1 MKVFEQEINIERLI
15 EYAETEKLWIPEF
28 QRPFVW
34 DKNQI
39 RLLIDSLFHN
49 YTISSILLWEGAA
62 ELARR
67 RVGGSIKE
75 IKIPEDNTTE
85 KVIYLLDGQQ
95 RTTAL
100 MLAFTDKAVYQGNNT
115 KKKTSIDIYW
125 DTEYAGSDPEL
136 RWVLGDEK
144 VLDSENGDNH
154 LLLGELS
161 QEEIFR
167 KYKARFVKIKHTTNW
182 SKTSASILPTMGNDP
197 NLFVAYNNKVQ
208 EIQKN
213 ILYRRVY
220 DIEQQGKLEQV
231 LEVFE
236 RINTKNTRLSIF
248 DIMVAKTYRKIGDN
262 FFDLRTY
269 LSVLNYE
276 GSVKT
281 DYFLNLTD
289 DGLDL
294 DGVKSKI
301 DDGDM
306 LAIITIL
313 LKQEYLQTSVL
324 KLKTDE
330 LISNVKLVHDRFHQ
344 ILAMMKQ
351 QFFIEEAELFKYQP
365 MLKFLAGFYGHF
377 GNIDLGKHT
386 FLSKWFWNTLVKNRY
401 PGAQNERI
409 AKDLKLAKENTLKV
423 TLEKMMSG
431 NTRSFL
437 DIQDA
442 KPESAVYFD
451 AYKSASSQQI
461 YRAMLLLLKSRNARD
476 FYNGLVPAKN
486 ATIQYTLEEHH
497 IFPDNSA
504 IGKQIKQKYSDH
516 RYNDI
521 INNIA
526 NIALLTKETNN
537 SRIKAKKPSEYIT
550 AFEQEYQQQGKIS
563 EFNSIME
570 SQFITSNM
578 ITMLKADDFE
588 GFMYLR
594 TQELLKQINM
604 LCDLSG

>member
-1 MKVFEQEINIERLI
+1 MKVFEQEVNIERLI

-75 IKIPEDNTTE
+75 IKIPDDNTTE

-125 DTEYAGSDPEL
+125 DTEYDGSDPEL

-213 ILYRRVY
+213 VLYRRVY

-276 GSVKT
+276 GNIKT
-281 DYFLNLTD
+281 DYFNNLTD

-313 LKQEYLQTSVL
+313 LKQEYLQTSVI

-330 LISNVKLVHDRFHQ
+330 LINNVKLVHDRFHQ

-351 QFFIEEAELFKYQP
+351 HFFIEEAELFKYQP

-377 GNIDLGKHT
+377 GTIDLEKQT
-386 FLSKWFWNTLVKNRY
+386 FLSKWFWNTLIKNRY

-409 AKDLKLAKENTLKV
+409 AKDLKFAKENTLTL

-437 DIQDA
+437 DIQNA
-442 KPESAVYFD
+442 KLESPVYFD

-461 YRAMLLLLKSRNARD
+461 YRAMLLLLKSKNARD

-497 IFPDNSA
+497 IFPDNST
-504 IGKQIKQKYSDH
+504 IGKQIKLKYSDH

-537 SRIKAKKPSEYIT
+537 KRIKAKKPSEYIT
-550 AFEQEYQQQGKIS
+550 AFEQEYQQQGNIN
-563 EFNSIME
+563 EFYSILE
-570 SQFITSNM
+570 SQFITKDM
-578 ITMLKADDFE
+578 INKLKSDDFE

-594 TQELLKQINM
+594 TKELLKQINA
-604 LCDLSG
+604 LCDL

>member
-1 MKVFEQEINIERLI
+1 MKIFEHEINIERLI
-15 EYAETEKLWIPEF
+15 EYAENENLWIPEF

-49 YTISSILLWEGAA
+49 YTINSILLWEGAA

-85 KVIYLLDGQQ
+85 KAIYLLDGQQ

-100 MLAFTDKAVYQGNNT
+100 LLAFTDKAVYQGSHAR
-115 KKKTSIDIYW
+115 KKLNVDIYL
-125 DTEYAGSDPEL
+125 DTEYTGDDPEL

-144 VLDSENGDNH
+144 VLDSENGDT

-167 KYKARFVKIKHTTNW
+167 KYKARFVKIKHAYNW
-182 SKTSASILPTMGNDP
+182 SKASATILPTMDNDA

-213 ILYRRVY
+213 VLYRRVH
-220 DIEQQGKLEQV
+220 DIEQQGMLEQV

-236 RINTKNTRLSIF
+236 RLNTMNTRLSIF
-248 DIMVAKTYRKIGDN
+248 DIMVAKTYRKIGDD

-276 GSVKT
+276 GNVKA
-281 DYFLNLTD
+281 DYFQNFKD
-289 DGLDL
+289 DGLVL
-294 DGVKSKI
+294 DGVKPKLE
-301 DDGDM
+301 DGDM

-313 LKQEYLQTSVL
+313 LKQEYLQISVL
-324 KLKTDE
+324 KLKADE
-330 LISNVKLVHDRFHQ
+330 LIAKVKYVHDSFHQ
-344 ILAMMKQ
+344 ILSMMKQ
-351 QFFIEEAELFKYQP
+351 QYFIEEAELFKYQP
-365 MLKFLAGFYGHF
+365 MFKFLAGFYGHY
-377 GNIDLGKHT
+377 GSIDLEKQI
-386 FLSKWFWNTLVKNRY
+386 FLCRWFWNTLLKNRY
-401 PGAQNERI
+401 PGAQNQRI
-409 AKDLKLAKENTLKV
+409 ARDLKYTTENSLSV
-423 TLEKMMSG
+423 ALENMMLD
-431 NTRSFL
+431 NTRNFL
-437 DIQDA
+437 NIQIA
-442 KPESAVYFD
+442 KPDTPIYFD
-451 AYKSASSQQI
+451 AYKSASSRQI
-461 YRAMLLLLKSRNARD
+461 YRAMLLLLKSKNARD

-497 IFPDNSA
+497 IFPENSE
-504 IGKQIKQKYSDH
+504 IGKQIRQKYAEH
-516 RYNDI
+516 KYYDI

-537 SRIKAKKPSEYIT
+537 KHIKAKNPSIYIT
-550 AFEQEYQQQGKIS
+550 SFEQEYQNQGKID
-563 EFNSIME
+563 EFYLILE
-570 SQFITSNM
+570 SQFINKEM
-578 ITMLKADDFE
+578 IDKLKVDDFE

-594 TQELLKQINM
+594 TQELVKQINT
-604 LCDLSG
+604 LCDL